1 MPIQVLPPQLANQIA
16 AGEVVERPAS
26 VVKELVENS
35 LDAGATRIDIDIE
48 RGGAKL
54 IRIRDNGCGI
64 KKDELALALA
74 RHATSKIASLDDLEA
89 IISLGFRG
97 EALASISSVARLTLT
112 SRTADQSE
120 AWQAYAEGREQDV
133 TVKPAAHPVGTTLEV
148 LDLFYNTPARRK
160 FMRTEKTEFNHIDE
174 IVRRIALA
182 RFDVSINLTHNGKV
196 IRQYRAVA
204 EGAPRERRLGAICG
218 TQFLEQA
225 LSIEWQHGDLALRG
239 WVAEPS
245 ATTSALA
252 EIQYCYVNGRMMRD
266 RLINHAIRQACEDKL
281 GADQQPAFV
290 LYLEIDPH
298 QVDVNVHPAKHEV
311 RFHQSRLV
319 HDFIYQGVLSVLQ
332 QQTENRLPLEETTE
346 EPQQSWQPE
355 NRLASGRNQ
364 LSTPASTSSVVRES
378 SPRSSSP
385 NGGEYSSGGA
395 SKNTP
400 LWPHAAP
407 GFQKK
412 EGVLYR
418 ELLNTKASPAPKN
431 RASEPETDE
440 ALDAHAQSFGRVLTV
455 LAPDM
460 ALLERDGKIMLLS
473 LTVAERWLKMA
484 QLVPGSEGARAQP
497 LLIPVRLKVT
507 KEEQDVLAKYQSLLL
522 EMGIEFVA
530 ESRQITIRTV
540 PLPLRKQNLQILI
553 HELPGY
559 LAQQTE
565 VNATQIA
572 QWFARQMDGF
582 HEQWNLAQAIAL
594 LADVERLCPQLVKS
608 PPGGLL
614 QPVDLQ
620 LAMNALKHD

>member
-26 VVKELVENS
+26 VVKELIENS

-48 RGGAKL
+48 RGGAKM

-74 RHATSKIASLDDLEA
+74 RHATSKIACLDDLEA

-112 SRTADQSE
+112 SRTEEQSE
-120 AWQAYAEGREQDV
+120 AWQAYAEGRDQAV

-182 RFDVSINLTHNGKV
+182 RFDVSINLNHNGKMV
-196 IRQYRAVA
+196 RQYRAVQ
-204 EGAPRERRLGAICG
+204 EGAPRTKRLGAICG

-225 LSIEWQHGDLALRG
+225 LEIEWQHGDLALRG

-245 ATTSALA
+245 GTTSALA

-266 RLINHAIRQACEDKL
+266 RLITHAIRQACEDKL
-281 GADQQPAFV
+281 GSEQPAFV

-332 QQTENRLPLEETTE
+332 QQSENQLLQEEASAEATQE
-346 EPQQSWQPE
+346 RWQPE
-355 NRLASGRNQ
+355 NRVASGRNQ
-364 LSTPASTSSVVRES
+364 FSTPAPASGTARDSTSRA
-378 SPRSSSP
+378 
-385 NGGEYSSGGA
+385 SGGA
-395 SKNTP
+395 QRQP
-400 LWPHAAP
+400 LWPNAGP
-407 GFQKK
+407 GYQKQQ
-412 EGVLYR
+412 GALYR
-418 ELLNTKASPAPKN
+418 ELLDTPTAPPAAN
-431 RASEPETDE
+431 RAEEPS
-440 ALDAHAQSFGRVLTV
+440 ALEGHSQSFGRVLTV
-455 LAPDM
+455 IQPEY
-460 ALLERDGKIMLLS
+460 ALLDREGKLMLLS
-473 LTVAERWLKMA
+473 LSVADRRLKQA
-484 QLVPGSEGARAQP
+484 QLIPGSEGVRAQP
-497 LLIPVRLKVT
+497 LLIPVRMKVS
-507 KEEQDVLAKYQSLLL
+507 KEELEVLLRYQPLLL
-522 EMGIEFVA
+522 NMGVEFAA
-530 ESRQITIRTV
+530 EAKQIVIRTV

-559 LAQQTE
+559 LAQQAE
-565 VNATQIA
+565 IDATQIA
-572 QWFARQMDGF
+572 HWFARHLTSE
-582 HEQWNLAQAIAL
+582 HEQWNQAQAIAL
-594 LADVERLCPQLVKS
+594 LADVERLCPQLVRN

-614 QPVDLQ
+614 QPVDLT
-620 LAMNALKHD
+620 LAMNALKDD

>member
-64 KKDELALALA
+64 RKDELALALA

-97 EALASISSVARLTLT
+97 EALASISSVSRLTLT
-112 SRTADQSE
+112 SRTAEQQE
-120 AWQAYAEGREQDV
+120 AWQAYAEGRDMEV

-174 IVRRIALA
+174 IIRRIALA
-182 RFDVSINLTHNGKV
+182 RFDVTINLSHNGKMV
-196 IRQYRAVA
+196 RQYHAVA
-204 EGAPRERRLGAICG
+204 KEGPQERRLGAICG
-218 TQFLEQA
+218 TPFLEHA
-225 LSIEWQHGDLALRG
+225 LAIEWQHGDLTLRG
-239 WVAEPS
+239 WVADPNH
-245 ATTSALA
+245 TTTALA

-332 QQTENRLPLEETTE
+332 QQLESPLPLEAEG
-346 EPQQSWQPE
+346 EPAPRHVPE
-355 NRLASGRNQ
+355 NRVAAGRNHFAEPAQ
-364 LSTPASTSSVVRES
+364 AREPTAPRYASTPTAGSSAPRPTAAS
-378 SPRSSSP
+378 
-385 NGGEYSSGGA
+385 
-395 SKNTP
+395 
-400 LWPHAAP
+400 WPHAQP
-407 GFQKK
+407 GYQKQQG
-412 EGVLYR
+412 EVYR
-418 ELLNTKASPAPKN
+418 QLLQTPTHATKSSPAP
-431 RASEPETDE
+431 EPAVS
-440 ALDAHAQSFGRVLTV
+440 ALSGHSQSFGRVLTIV
-455 LAPDM
+455 GNDC
-460 ALLERDGKIMLLS
+460 ALLERDGSIHLLA
-473 LTVAERWLKMA
+473 LPVAERWLRQA
-484 QLVPGSEGARAQP
+484 QLSPGEGQVCAQP
-497 LLIPVRLKVT
+497 LLIPLRLKVSA
-507 KEEQDVLAKYQSLLL
+507 EEKAAL
-522 EMGIEFVA
+522 ENAQGALVELGIEFQADAQHV
-530 ESRQITIRTV
+530 TIRAV
-540 PLPLRKQNLQILI
+540 PLPLRQQNLQILI
-553 HELPGY
+553 PELIGY
-559 LAQQTE
+559 LTQQS
-565 VNATQIA
+565 
-572 QWFARQMDGF
+572 AREPG
-582 HEQWNLAQAIAL
+582 NLAQWIARNLMSEHTQWTMAQAITL
-594 LADVERLCPQLVKS
+594 LADVERLCPQLVKA

-614 QPVDLQ
+614 QPVDLHT
-620 LAMNALKHD
+620 AMNALKHE

>member
-26 VVKELVENS
+26 VVKELIENS

-48 RGGAKL
+48 RGGAKM

-74 RHATSKIASLDDLEA
+74 RHATSKIACLDDLEA

-112 SRTADQSE
+112 SRTEDQSE
-120 AWQAYAEGREQDV
+120 AWQAYAEGRDQTV

-182 RFDVSINLTHNGKV
+182 RFDVSINLSHNGKMV
-196 IRQYRAVA
+196 RQYRAVQ
-204 EGAPRERRLGAICG
+204 EGAPRTKRLGAICG

-225 LSIEWQHGDLALRG
+225 LEIEWQHGDLALRG

-245 ATTSALA
+245 GTTSALA

-266 RLINHAIRQACEDKL
+266 RLITHAIRQACEDKL
-281 GADQQPAFV
+281 GSEQPAFV

-319 HDFIYQGVLSVLQ
+319 HDFIYQGVLTVLQ
-332 QQTENRLPLEETTE
+332 QQSENNLLQEETPAAVTQE
-346 EPQQSWQPE
+346 RWQPE
-355 NRLASGRNQ
+355 NRVASGRNQ
-364 LSTPASTSSVVRES
+364 FSTPAPSAARES
-378 SPRSSSP
+378 APR
-385 NGGEYSSGGA
+385 SSGGA
-395 SKNTP
+395 GGTQRQP
-400 LWPHAAP
+400 LWPNAAP
-407 GFQKK
+407 GYQKQQ
-412 EGVLYR
+412 GALYR
-418 ELLNTKASPAPKN
+418 ELLDTPTVPPVAI
-431 RASEPETDE
+431 RAEEPD
-440 ALDAHAQSFGRVLTV
+440 ALEGHSQSFGRVLTV
-455 LAPDM
+455 IHPEY
-460 ALLERDGKIMLLS
+460 ALLEREGKLMLLS
-473 LTVAERWLKMA
+473 LRVADRWLKQA
-484 QLVPGSEGARAQP
+484 QLIPGSEGVRAQP
-497 LLIPVRLKVT
+497 LLIPVRMKVS
-507 KEEQDVLAKYQSLLL
+507 KEELDVLVSYQPLLL
-522 EMGIEFVA
+522 SMGIEFAA
-530 ESRQITIRTV
+530 EAKQIVIRTV

-559 LAQQTE
+559 LAQQAE
-565 VNATQIA
+565 ISATQIA
-572 QWFARQMDGF
+572 HWFARHLTAEHQ
-582 HEQWNLAQAIAL
+582 QWNQAQAIAL
-594 LADVERLCPQLVKS
+594 LADVERLCPQLVRN

-614 QPVDLQ
+614 QPVDLT